1 MAQQLGVST
10 VLPNDQSQLSS
21 THVEWL
27 TAPGLAFG
35 LKFLNCLYSLMM
47 GPVVSVSWWQKTLE
61 TFLRTGRPARASGM
75 VFAEQ

>member
-21 THVEWL
+21 TRVEWL

-35 LKFLNCLYSLMM
+35 LKFLNYPYSLMM
-47 GPVVSVSWWQKTLE
+47 GPVVISLLVAENTGNVLKEDRTSSKSFRNSV
-61 TFLRTGRPARASGM
+61 R
-75 VFAEQ
+75 